1 MRDRDRDCIFLKAY
15 KIYYYIDATGK
26 NYLSLSQN
34 HVYFALKLYEIVIV
48 LFFLGSWHIYL
59 F

>member
-15 KIYYYIDATGK
+15 KIYHYIDATRK

-48 LFFLGSWHIYL
+48 LFFLGS
-59 F
+59 